1 LPIAAYGL
9 IGDCRSA
16 ALVGADG
23 SIDWLCL
30 PRFDDESVFGRLL
43 DARRGGYWQI
53 APTIPH
59 RTHQRYRD
67 RTNLLDTVFTT
78 ETGVVV
84 VTDFMPTSERHQGQ
98 HGRTHDEARLVRFVE
113 CVAGE
118 VEMGCEFDP
127 RPDYGRSEA
136 ALSLEGNRI
145 HADVESLHLCVM
157 STRDVSGTHELVQMR
172 TGDAMAFGLRAAS
185 PRRCAA
191 SRWTLERARE
201 LLRQTQLFWWKWLS
215 EMRYEG
221 PYQLLVWRSAMTL
234 KLLTYAPT
242 GAILAAPT
250 TSLPEWIG
258 GDRNWDYRFTW
269 LRDAS
274 LTLYAFFQ
282 LGMTSE
288 AMAFYHWL
296 THRHLGQGKKH
307 RIANLFDISGHA
319 HTEETVLEHLEGYRK
334 SRPVRVGNAAAHQLQ
349 LDVYGEVLDSA
360 YVYAR
365 FGGEID
371 SGLWDEL
378 RTIVD
383 LAIEHWELPDSS
395 IWEVRSRRE
404 QYTYSKL
411 MCWVAVDRGLRIAA
425 RYRLPHDEQRWK
437 SARLAMHRRITTHG
451 YSKKRE
457 AFVQI
462 LGGDALDAALLRISQ
477 VRFLPDRD
485 PRIRSTVRAI
495 AEHLGSGVLLRRYRT
510 EESPDGLEGDEG
522 AFLLCSFWL
531 ADALAHLGEVEEAQR
546 IFERLITFASPL
558 GLYSEEVNPRT
569 GEFLGNYPQAF
580 THLALVGAA
589 VNIER
594 ARKGQIA
601 VRGLRR
607 GQPTHG

>member
-1 LPIAAYGL
+1 
-9 IGDCRSA
+9 
-16 ALVGADG
+16 VGADG

-30 PRFDDESVFGRLL
+30 PRFDDESVFGRIL
-43 DARRGGYWQI
+43 DARHGGHWQI
-53 APTIPH
+53 APAIPN
-59 RTHQRYRD
+59 RARQRYRD

-84 VTDFMPTSERHQGQ
+84 LTDFMPIHERDQRQ
-98 HGRTHDEARLVRFVE
+98 HARPNDEARLVRFVE

-118 VEMGCEFDP
+118 VEMECAFDP
-127 RPDYGRSEA
+127 RPDYGRTEA
-136 ALSLEGNRI
+136 KVSIEGNRI
-145 HADVESLHLCVM
+145 HADIESLHLCVL
-157 STRDVSGTHELVQMR
+157 TTHDATDKRETLRMR
-172 TGDAMAFGLRAAS
+172 TGDAMAFGLRAAN

-191 SRWTLERARE
+191 TQWSVERARE
-201 LLRQTQLFWWKWLS
+201 LLRQTQMFWWRWLS
-215 EMRYEG
+215 EMRYQG
-221 PYQLLVWRSAMTL
+221 PYQLLVWRSALTL

-274 LTLYAFFQ
+274 FTLYAFFQ

-288 AMAFYHWL
+288 ANAFYHWL
-296 THRHLGQGKKH
+296 THRHLGKGKQH
-307 RIANLFDISGHA
+307 RIANLFDISGLA
-319 HTEETVLEHLEGYRK
+319 NTEEVVLEHLEGYRK
-334 SRPVRVGNAAAHQLQ
+334 SSPVRVGNAAAGQLQ
-349 LDVYGEVLDSA
+349 LDVYGELLDSA
-360 YVYAR
+360 YLYAR
-365 FGGEID
+365 FGGTID
-371 SGLWDEL
+371 AGLWDEL

-383 LAIEHWELPDSS
+383 LAIERWELPDSS
-395 IWEVRSRRE
+395 IWEVRSLRE
-404 QYTYSKL
+404 HYTYSKL

-437 SARLAMHRRITTHG
+437 SARLAMHRRITIHG
-451 YSKKRE
+451 YSKERE

-462 LGGDALDAALLRISQ
+462 LDGETLDAALLRISQ
-477 VRFLPDRD
+477 VRFLRDRD

-510 EESPDGLEGDEG
+510 EESPDGLQADEG

-558 GLYSEEVNPRT
+558 GLYSEEVNSRT

-594 ARKGQIA
+594 ARRGRIA
-601 VRGLRR
+601 VRGLR
-607 GQPTHG
+607 